1 MLHVDD
7 RAPVCTPALMQHHCI
22 EGWPVEG
29 DDHLSALCTQQ
40 SDCRDTEPP
49 RDIVPVSYAETEYLH
64 QSECR

>member
-1 MLHVDD
+1 
-7 RAPVCTPALMQHHCI
+7 MQHHCI